1 MAVAEDYLG
10 SITDFVYQILPEFVK
25 EVSKL

>member
-10 SITDFVYQILPEFVK
+10 SITDFACQILPEFVK